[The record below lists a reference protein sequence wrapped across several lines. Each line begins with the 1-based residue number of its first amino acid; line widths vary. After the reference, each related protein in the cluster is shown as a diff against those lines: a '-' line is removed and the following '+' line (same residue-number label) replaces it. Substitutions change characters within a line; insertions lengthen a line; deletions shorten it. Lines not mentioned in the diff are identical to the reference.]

1 MFFQVP
7 DADRRLARSPH
18 ELAMSNLLIFNL
30 LALIALL
37 GGSFLQGDSPLA
49 PYRWL
54 GVALPLG
61 LSLAIAA
68 YTLVR
73 ARRAAEAEHWF
84 VAAHWRLAVRR
95 YRVLSLVYL
104 GGAGLIGLGWLLAHT
119 QDKPGMQEHD
129 VYCAPAGRHRTP
141 VDRADDHRHVGVRG
155 ALSGRARG
163 GSRLAGQ
170 GLPAPRRPAGID
182 RQALSAALAPDP
194 APARS
199 CATLARQVPI
209 RPRPVPPF
217 RHS

>member
-119 QDKPGMQEHD
+119 QDKPGMQD
-129 VYCAPAGRHRTP
+129 MMFIALQRVAIAPLLIALMII
-141 VDRADDHRHVGVRG
+141 VMLESG
-155 ALSGRARG
+155 ALYQAERG
-163 GSRLAGQ
+163 EV
-170 GLPAPRRPAGID
+170 
-182 RQALSAALAPDP
+182 PDW
-194 APARS
+194 
-199 CATLARQVPI
+199 LARDF
-209 RPRPVPPF
+209 PPPADLPG
-217 RHS
+217 STAEP